1 MTDGT
6 PQREEAERGNVPDV
20 YRGSALQGVASS
32 PLAVSMAGQASR
44 DRLDFSTLIGIF
56 RRRMVMFFTILALC
70 IQIAFLLTQ
79 WTPPKYSA
87 VADVVLH
94 PRGQEITPGA
104 TQVADEPQRSEDVE
118 TNLAQLRSRGL
129 ASKVYDALNLGADRD
144 FLSHLK
150 RREGRPDKQA
160 ALDTMVSS
168 LDVVRVG
175 NAFVLRIT
183 YVDRSPERAAR
194 IANGYAGMF
203 TQEQVR
209 AEVAG
214 NETAI
219 RVLKTRM
226 EQLRGQAQA
235 DFGAL
240 QQYRIKNNLQTPSGT
255 SLTEQEISAYN
266 QQVAVARAQVAEAG
280 ARLNPAATATGA
292 ASSGATAALRA
303 QRAQISARLSDLSS
317 RYLDTH
323 PEVIAA
329 RDQLA
334 DIDRQIAQEQQRTV
348 AGLAVDALASSQ
360 KLASLSGSLGR
371 ATGTLANNNTA
382 LVAMDDLSRRAEASQ
397 QLYES
402 YLARYKE
409 AVARSGAEQP
419 RSEILS
425 PAPVPTKP
433 SSPILLLNLILGT
446 LIGLLLGGVSAIIAE
461 SGFTGLTT
469 GDDVEKRLGIRYLG
483 SLPLSHSLKPH
494 GSSPIATVQEYPG
507 GLMAEQVRGLLTSI
521 RQSSNARNQVLAVTS
536 TLPGEGKT
544 TTALLL
550 AQVSRMAGQTVAIV
564 DCDVVRRSLSASLG
578 PVDSKPGLR
587 DYLAGAASLREV
599 MTEILGGVML
609 LPITSRFGK
618 GERLLQDGKFQ
629 RLIAV
634 LRESYDV
641 VILDCAPILP
651 IAETREI
658 VTLADNVIMVTRWR
672 STSERA
678 VRAAAKMLPIQSI
691 HDLGVVMNCV
701 DMRKRVRFGGG
712 DSDVFH
718 RSYQHYYQH

>member
-334 DIDRQIAQEQQRTV
+334 DIDRQIA
-348 AGLAVDALASSQ
+348 
-360 KLASLSGSLGR
+360 
-371 ATGTLANNNTA
+371 
-382 LVAMDDLSRRAEASQ
+382 
-397 QLYES
+397 
-402 YLARYKE
+402 
-409 AVARSGAEQP
+409 
-419 RSEILS
+419 
-425 PAPVPTKP
+425 
-433 SSPILLLNLILGT
+433 
-446 LIGLLLGGVSAIIAE
+446 
-461 SGFTGLTT
+461 
-469 GDDVEKRLGIRYLG
+469 
-483 SLPLSHSLKPH
+483 
-494 GSSPIATVQEYPG
+494 
-507 GLMAEQVRGLLTSI
+507 
-521 RQSSNARNQVLAVTS
+521 
-536 TLPGEGKT
+536 
-544 TTALLL
+544 
-550 AQVSRMAGQTVAIV
+550 
-564 DCDVVRRSLSASLG
+564 
-578 PVDSKPGLR
+578 
-587 DYLAGAASLREV
+587 
-599 MTEILGGVML
+599 
-609 LPITSRFGK
+609 
-618 GERLLQDGKFQ
+618 
-629 RLIAV
+629 
-634 LRESYDV
+634 
-641 VILDCAPILP
+641 
-651 IAETREI
+651 
-658 VTLADNVIMVTRWR
+658 
-672 STSERA
+672 
-678 VRAAAKMLPIQSI
+678 
-691 HDLGVVMNCV
+691 
-701 DMRKRVRFGGG
+701 
-712 DSDVFH
+712 
-718 RSYQHYYQH
+718 